1 MPDPG
6 ASFLMARAA
15 NGKTQTMIRTST
27 LLIAATMVFAADG
40 NIRAQTP
47 LCGLGLRDN
56 APARPNRGARNSN
69 LY

>member
-40 NIRAQTP
+40 NVGAQP
-47 LCGLGLRDN
+47 ALRLRDN
-56 APARPNRGARNSN
+56 APARPIRGPRNSN